1 MGIQRRALLGA
12 LAAGGLAGGGLAAGG
27 LGAPAVAQGLPRVK
41 IGVLADFSGLYNDLM
56 GMPGVECAR
65 QAVTDFNPRGRGFEA
80 EIVYGDHQN
89 KPDVGGA
96 IVRNWFDSE
105 GVDMLVA
112 GPNSAVGLAVS
123 FIAKEKNKVCMG
135 AAVTASE
142 FTGKDCTPNTVN
154 WTYDAY
160 MLSKAVA
167 AEITKGG
174 GKSWYFISSDNAF
187 GASLQAETAG
197 FVAQA
202 GGRVLGSS
210 KAPLGTMDFSAMLL
224 AAKASGAE
232 VLALAVGGAD
242 MINCLKQAAEFG
254 LRGSMRIAALVTFLG
269 DIHGAGLDA
278 MQGLL
283 FTNSFYWD
291 LNERTRAFTQRVL
304 PRLGGVYPGMT
315 HAGCYGITM
324 HYLRTVAAM
333 GAAEARRD
341 GAATVARMKAIP
353 VDDDAF
359 GSGSI
364 RADGRA
370 VIPAYLLQVKKPGDS
385 RRAWDYC
392 NVVSTLA
399 PEETVRPLAQVG
411 CPFVK
416 A

>member
-1 MGIQRRALLGA
+1 MAIRRRALLQG
-12 LAAGGLAGGGLAAGG
+12 AAGLGLAPPAAGQTRS
-27 LGAPAVAQGLPRVK
+27 PVVR
-41 IGVLADFSGLYNDLM
+41 IGVLADFSGLYQDLL
-56 GMPGVECAR
+56 GMAGVECAR
-65 QAVTDFNPRGRGFEA
+65 QAVTDFEPASKGFAA
-80 EIVYGDHQN
+80 EVVFADHQN
-89 KPDVGGA
+89 KPDVGST
-96 IVRNWFDSE
+96 IVRDWFDND
-105 GVDMLVA
+105 GVDMLIA

-123 FIAKEKNKVCMG
+123 HIAREKNKVCMG

-167 AEITKGG
+167 VEITKSG

-187 GASLQAETAG
+187 GASLQQETSS
-197 FVAQA
+197 FVAEA
-202 GGRVLGSS
+202 GGHVLGSA

-224 AAKASGAE
+224 SAGASGAE

-242 MINCLKQAAEFG
+242 LVNVLKQAAEFG
-254 LRGSMRIAALVTFLG
+254 LRGRMRVAALVTFLG
-269 DIHGAGLDA
+269 DIHAAGLQT

-291 LNERTRAFTQRVL
+291 LSDRTRAFTARVL
-304 PRLGGVYPGMT
+304 PRLGGTYPGMT
-315 HAGCYGITM
+315 HAGCYGVTM
-324 HYLRTVAAM
+324 HYLRAVASM
-333 GAAEARRD
+333 GAVDAKRS
-341 GAATVARMKAIP
+341 GAATVEKMKSIP
-353 VDDDAF
+353 IDDDAF
-359 GSGSI
+359 GSGHI

-370 VIPAYLLQVKKPGDS
+370 VMPAYLLQVKTPAQSHKT
-385 RRAWDYC
+385 WDYC

-399 PEETVRPLAQVG
+399 PAETVRPLAQVG

>member
-1 MGIQRRALLGA
+1 MTFDRRGLLQRAAGAGLATIAGPA
-12 LAAGGLAGGGLAAGG
+12 LAQTPGAAGAK
-27 LGAPAVAQGLPRVK
+27 LK
-41 IGVLADFSGLYNDLM
+41 IGVLADFSGLYNDLL

-65 QAVTDFNPRGRGFEA
+65 QAVTDFNPRAKGFDA

-89 KPDVGGA
+89 KPDVGGT

-105 GVDMLVA
+105 GVDMVIA

-123 FIAKEKNKVCMG
+123 YIAKQKDKVCMG

-142 FTGKDCTPNTVN
+142 FTGKDCTPNTIN

-167 AEITKGG
+167 SEITRSG
-174 GKSWYFISSDNAF
+174 GKTWYFISSDNAF
-187 GASLQAETAG
+187 GVSLQAETST
-197 FVAQA
+197 FVAEA

-210 KAPLGTMDFSAMLL
+210 KSPLGNMDFSAILL
-224 AAKASGAE
+224 AAQASGAE
-232 VLALAVGGAD
+232 VLALAVGGSD
-242 MINCLKQAAEFG
+242 MINVLKQASEFG
-254 LRGSMRIAALVTFLG
+254 LRGKMRIAALVTFLG
-269 DIHGAGLDA
+269 DIHGAGLET

-283 FTNSFYWD
+283 FTNSFYWN
-291 LNERTRAFTQRVL
+291 LNDRTRAFTNRVL
-304 PRLGGVYPGMT
+304 PRLGGTYPGMT
-315 HAGCYGITM
+315 HAGCYGITT
-324 HYLRTVAAM
+324 HYLRIAAAM
-333 GAAEARRD
+333 GAAEARRS
-341 GAATVARMKAIP
+341 GMATVARMKTIP
-353 VDDDAF
+353 IDDDAF

-370 VIPAYLLQVKKPGDS
+370 VIPAYLLQVKTPTESK
-385 RRAWDYC
+385 RLWDYC

-399 PEETVRPLAQVG
+399 PAETVRPLAQVG